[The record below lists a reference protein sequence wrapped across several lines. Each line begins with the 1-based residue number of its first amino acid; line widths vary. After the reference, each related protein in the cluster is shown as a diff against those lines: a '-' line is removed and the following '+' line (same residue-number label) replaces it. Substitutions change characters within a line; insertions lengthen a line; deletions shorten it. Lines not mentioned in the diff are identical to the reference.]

1 MMRRLR
7 KILIVDD
14 EPRIRALFHRQL
26 KEVGYKVVET
36 EDGEKAL
43 ELLKNNQDINLVI
56 LDIVLPKTSGLDIFD
71 VMRKDFPQIRI
82 IVSSVYTPDE
92 QEFMIWDADDYYS
105 KSDSISML
113 VDKVNK
119 LLRL

>member
-1 MMRRLR
+1 MRRLR

-26 KEVGYKVVET
+26 KEAGYKVVET
-36 EDGEKAL
+36 GDGEKAL
-43 ELLKNNQDINLVI
+43 ELLKDNRDINLVI

-82 IVSSVYTPDE
+82 IISSVYTPDE
-92 QEFMIWDADDYYS
+92 QEFMVWDADDYYS

>member
-1 MMRRLR
+1 ME

-82 IVSSVYTPDE
+82 IISSVYTPDE